1 MKPSASRGRIVVALL
16 LVGISSAG
24 AAPKPAE
31 MHPTK
36 SGAEFFEKQI
46 RPILV
51 HNCYECHSGDPKKA
65 KGHFVLDTREGL
77 RKGGVSGSVINPG
90 HPDQS
95 LLIEAVRYESLEM
108 PPKAKLPDELVEKL
122 VQWVEMGAPDPR
134 AGKAVRPGGKMD
146 LAQARK
152 FWAFQPPKAVAP
164 PTVRD
169 SSWPITDIDRFIRA
183 RQEPEKL
190 KPVADADRITLIRR
204 VTFDLTG
211 LPPTVAEID
220 AFVNDKSE
228 QPIAVVVDR
237 LLASPRFGERWGRHW
252 LDVVR
257 YGEST
262 GKELNLPY
270 RYAWRYRNYVID
282 AMNADK
288 PYDRFVVEQLAGD
301 MVPAKTTAQRD
312 HLLVATGFLSLGPK
326 SVAQN
331 PEQFR
336 YDVIDDQ
343 IDVTGRAFLGMT
355 IACARCHDHKYDPIP
370 TTDYYAMA
378 GIFHSTETMAGVQ
391 AGRRVVDEAKLIR
404 LAEGGGSPSAEDTTR
419 RREITQLERKIEHLR
434 ELLRRPAAR
443 GVQRKG
449 IAKVARSAPAPQIGD
464 PKQIREEIKTL
475 EERLVKVATVPSST
489 HDLAL
494 GVREGA
500 PGNSPVLNRGAIQD
514 KGPEVPRG
522 ILTVL
527 RTPES
532 RVAPRHSG
540 RLVLG
545 HWIASKT
552 NPLTAR
558 VMVNRVWQHLFGQG
572 LVTTVDNFGALG
584 EEPSHPEL
592 LDTLA
597 VRFMNED
604 WWSLKKLIRSIVLSR
619 VYRLSSAHNAED
631 YAIDPSNRF
640 RWRMEPRRLD
650 AEEIRDAVLAAS
662 GQLDLKRPEGSPVL
676 ELDNG
681 IVRPGKALQ
690 DLRKPTNH
698 RSVYLPIVRG
708 HLPEML
714 QVFDAPDPSLIVG
727 QRDVTTVAPQALFM
741 MNNPFAITQAHQM
754 ARRVLGASGLNQDAR
769 IDLAC
774 RLALGRVA
782 TDSERSEI
790 NRYLAS
796 YHKSVEAAAAKGN
809 PLVTAWASFCQTL
822 FASGEFRYVY

>member
-1 MKPSASRGRIVVALL
+1 MMRGASRGRIVLASL

-31 MHPTK
+31 SHPTK

-65 KGHFVLDTREGL
+65 KGHFVLDTREGVG
-77 RKGGVSGSVINPG
+77 KGGASGPVINPG
-90 HPDQS
+90 HPDHS

-108 PPKAKLPDELVEKL
+108 PPKAKLPDELIEKL
-122 VQWVEMGAPDPR
+122 VHWVEMGAPDPR

-164 PTVRD
+164 PTVHD
-169 SSWPITDIDRFIRA
+169 SSWPIIDIDRFIRA
-183 RQEPEKL
+183 RQEAEKL
-190 KPVADADRITLIRR
+190 KPVGDADRVTFIRR

-220 AFVNDKSE
+220 AFVKDTSA
-228 QPIAVVVDR
+228 QPIAAVVDR
-237 LLASPRFGERWGRHW
+237 LLTSPRFGERWGRHW

-257 YGEST
+257 FGEST
-262 GKELNLPY
+262 GKEINLPY

-282 AMNADK
+282 AMNFDK
-288 PYDRFVVEQLAGD
+288 PYDRFIVEQLAGD
-301 MVPAKTTAQRD
+301 MLPAKTAAQHD

-326 SVAQN
+326 SVPQN

-391 AGRRVVDEAKLIR
+391 AGRRVIDEARLIR
-404 LAEGGGSPSAEDTTR
+404 LAEGGESLSAEDKTR
-419 RREITQLERKIEHLR
+419 RREVMQIERQIEHWR
-434 ELLRRPAAR
+434 ELLKRPASR
-443 GVQRKG
+443 GAQRKG
-449 IAKVARSAPAPQIGD
+449 SAKVARPLSVPDVVD
-464 PKQIREEIKTL
+464 PKKIREEIKTL
-475 EERLVKVATVPSST
+475 EERLEKIEAVPSST

-494 GVREGA
+494 GVREGP
-500 PGNSPVLNRGAIQD
+500 PGNSPVLNRGAIRD
-514 KGPEVPRG
+514 KGSEVPRG
-522 ILTVL
+522 VLTVL
-527 RTPES
+527 KTKDVRID
-532 RVAPRHSG
+532 PRHSG
-540 RLVLG
+540 RLALA
-545 HWIASKT
+545 HWIANT
-552 NPLTAR
+552 NNPLTAR

-597 VRFMNED
+597 VRFMNQD
-604 WWSLKKLIRSIVLSR
+604 RWSLKKLIRSIVLSR
-619 VYRLSSAHNAED
+619 VYRLSSAHNAEN

-741 MNNPFAITQAHQM
+741 MNNPFVITQSHQM
-754 ARRVLGASGLNQDAR
+754 ARRVLGTRGLTQDAR
-769 IDLAC
+769 IDLAY

-782 TDSERSEI
+782 TEGERSEI
-790 NRYLAS
+790 KHYVAS
-796 YHKSVEAAAAKGN
+796 YHKSVEPAAPKGN
-809 PLVTAWASFCQTL
+809 PQVTAWASFCQTL